1 MSTKRSDKAAK
12 VEAAMKKVSAQK
24 VAALR
29 KLTMA
34 VSRALQEDTA
44 HDVVDVLDT
53 VLNDC
58 SQYYIDVT
66 LDGRDMRIVLEDHH
80 TS

>member
-1 MSTKRSDKAAK
+1 MSTKRDRATMKA
-12 VEAAMKKVSAQK
+12 EAAERKCAEQK
-24 VAALR
+24 IAALR
-29 KLTMA
+29 KLTMSVA
-34 VSRALQEDTA
+34 RALAEDKS
-44 HDVVDVLDT
+44 HDAVDVLDT

-80 TS
+80 T